1 MFFFFPLQ
9 MYLIYPNN
17 HIQNENKN
25 KKGPTLAG
33 LLLLNYLLMR
43 IVYS

>member
-1 MFFFFPLQ
+1 
-9 MYLIYPNN
+9 MYINNQIFIKYIY
-17 HIQNENKN
+17 